1 MGLQG
6 SGTKTRASTPG
17 HHLADRQLTTTHSN
31 WTGQLCI
38 DVLSKFSH
46 CNFINGILFFSFR
59 GTLSAFSNAPGTL
72 STRLGN
78 GNTTLLASGGGNSNQ
93 APPGA
98 GAAAVLHRRS
108 SPNSSSAYS
117 QSQWRVQKDNMS
129 GVGRC
134 SWKFVAIFFMLLSV
148 ILVSALIYTTGKI
161 CSTSAICAPYTFPQ
175 LKH

>member
-1 MGLQG
+1 MYFQ
-6 SGTKTRASTPG
+6 SFHTVT
-17 HHLADRQLTTTHSN
+17 QWHS
-31 WTGQLCI
+31 
-38 DVLSKFSH
+38 
-46 CNFINGILFFSFR
+46 FFSFR

-161 CSTSAICAPYTFPQ
+161 CSTSANLWTIHFSTVTALGNLVTHRS
-175 LKH
+175 K

>member
-1 MGLQG
+1 ML
-6 SGTKTRASTPG
+6 
-17 HHLADRQLTTTHSN
+17 HS
-31 WTGQLCI
+31 
-38 DVLSKFSH
+38 V
-46 CNFINGILFFSFR
+46 
-59 GTLSAFSNAPGTL
+59 NAPTL

-78 GNTTLLASGGGNSNQ
+78 GNTTLLAAGSGPNGLGAGGTMSGHQQ
-93 APPGA
+93 AAPGA

-148 ILVSALIYTTGKI
+148 ILVSALIYTTGRTKKNPTTASRLATLQRQPGGGLHYQLNLKLLASRPAI
-161 CSTSAICAPYTFPQ
+161 NLGTRRMMRAMRVSSASI
-175 LKH
+175 